1 MAHTACLNPQCGSS
15 DARFVYKDGSSFCF
29 SCRKSW
35 RGAWNPYAYT
45 EDTPKQ
51 AGLPLPDDA
60 SHDFP
65 EHVVAWV
72 AKYGITIEELIRHNC
87 FYSASW
93 DQLIYTWKD
102 GEGRVVLW
110 QGRNFRPTAKA
121 KCFTQ
126 GTPDDVLPLYGS
138 GLSEPGMPSYRVS
151 QLVIVEDPVSAMKL
165 SRYGLSMPALG
176 SDLSPNKLAR
186 IARLPG
192 LERVVVWLDGNM
204 YHKAQRMAQRF
215 LMLGV
220 SASAIYTPEDPK
232 ACTDEVM
239 QEMIGPNM
247 SNV

>member
-51 AGLPLPDDA
+51 TGLPLPDDA

-72 AKYGITIEELIRHNC
+72 ARYGITIEELIKHGC

-110 QGRNFRPTAKA
+110 QGRNFRPTAKT

-126 GTPDDVLPLYGS
+126 GEPDSVLPLYG
-138 GLSEPGMPSYRVS
+138 GMGAAQS
-151 QLVIVEDPVSAMKL
+151 LVIVEDPVSAMKL
-165 SRYGLSMPALG
+165 ARYGLSMPALG

-186 IARLPG
+186 VARLPG

-204 YHKAQRMAQRF
+204 YPKAQRMAQRF
-215 LMLGV
+215 QMLGV
-220 SASAIYTPEDPK
+220 EARAVYTEDDPK
-232 ACTDEVM
+232 ACSDAVL
-239 QEMIGPNM
+239 QEMIGLNM

>member
-51 AGLPLPDDA
+51 TGLPLPDDA

-72 AKYGITIEELIRHNC
+72 AKYGITIEELIRHDC

-110 QGRNFRPTAKA
+110 QGRNFRPTAKT

-126 GTPDDVLPLYGS
+126 GEPDSVLPLYG
-138 GLSEPGMPSYRVS
+138 GMGAAQS
-151 QLVIVEDPVSAMKL
+151 LVIVEDPVSAMKL
-165 SRYGLSMPALG
+165 ARYGLSMPALG

-186 IARLPG
+186 LTGYMESNDISN
-192 LERVVVWLDGNM
+192 VVVWLDGNM
-204 YHKAQRMAQRF
+204 YPKAQRMAQRF
-215 LMLGV
+215 QMLGV
-220 SASAIYTPEDPK
+220 SARAVYTPEDPK
-232 ACTDEVM
+232 ACTEEVM
-239 QEMIGPNM
+239 QEMTAHNM
-247 SNV
+247 RNV

>member
-1 MAHTACLNPQCGSS
+1 MHTACLNSRCGSS

-35 RGAWNPYAYT
+35 RGNWNPYAYT
-45 EDTPKQ
+45 EEVVKPT
-51 AGLPLPDDA
+51 GLALPDDT

-65 EHVVAWV
+65 PHVVAWV
-72 AKYGITIEELIRHNC
+72 ARYGITIEELIEHDC
-87 FYSASW
+87 YYSASW

-110 QGRNFRPTAKA
+110 QGRNFRSTAKA

-126 GTPDDVLPLYGS
+126 GTPDDVLPLYGEATAT
-138 GLSEPGMPSYRVS
+138 LT
-151 QLVIVEDPVSAMKL
+151 IVEDPVSAMKIA
-165 SRYGLSMPALG
+165 RYTTALPVLG
-176 SDLSPNKLAR
+176 SDLSHNKLAR

-192 LERVVVWLDGNM
+192 LSNVVVWLDGNM
-204 YHKAQRMAQRF
+204 YPKAQRMAQRF
-215 LMLGV
+215 QMLGLTACAV
-220 SASAIYTPEDPK
+220 YTEEDPK

-239 QEMIGPNM
+239 QEMIGLSM

>member
-1 MAHTACLNPQCGSS
+1 MAHTACLNPQGGSS

-51 AGLPLPDDA
+51 TGLPLPDDA

-65 EHVVAWV
+65 EHVVAWTS
-72 AKYGITIEELIRHNC
+72 KYGITIEELIRHDC

-102 GEGRVVLW
+102 GDGRVVLW

-126 GTPDDVLPLYGS
+126 GTPDEVLPIYGNTVADES
-138 GLSEPGMPSYRVS
+138 VARSNL
-151 QLVIVEDPVSAMKL
+151 LVIVEDPVSAMKVARFTTSL
-165 SRYGLSMPALG
+165 PALG
-176 SDLSPNKLAR
+176 SDLSHNKLAR

-192 LERVVVWLDGNM
+192 LSKVVVWLDGNM
-204 YHKAQRMAQRF
+204 YPKAQRMAQRF
-215 LMLGV
+215 QMLGV

-232 ACTDEVM
+232 ALPDSVL
-239 QEMIGPNM
+239 QEMLAN
-247 SNV
+247 STTKV